1 MRKSIYLCLIG
12 LLMSATAIA
21 QPSYFKVSASNNT
34 VVYEENGNLG
44 TVFVLFQ
51 WSKQWIPM
59 DSNAT
64 QKFTDT
70 TAANTQLSFLLNGA
84 DSGTVYYFKATIMDS
99 ATGMVLVTLPPTGR
113 DSMIT
118 VCGTISV
125 AASAA
130 PATICNGSST
140 TLTGSGASTYVWST
154 GASTSSIV
162 VSPISNQS
170 YSVTG
175 TDANGCTGVDSVSI
189 TVNSIPTL
197 TVSAT
202 PSTICIGASSS
213 LTAAGAT
220 SYLWNPGA
228 QTGSSIVVSP
238 TASTTYTVDGTDANG
253 CMATLMTTVIANP
266 VPVVSASG
274 AATLCIG
281 SSTNLSASGASTYT
295 WAPVTGLS
303 NPNISNPVATPS
315 VTTSYTV
322 TGTSLNCSDTSVVT
336 VVVNNLPVISLSG
349 ITTICNGDSTV
360 LTAVGATSYLW
371 NPGAQTGS
379 VVTVSPI
386 TNTIYTV
393 VGIDPNGC
401 MGINTISVTVNAVP
415 TMTVSA
421 SFSAI
426 CVGASSTLSAGGAVT
441 YLWNP
446 GAMFGSS
453 VLVSPTAS
461 TTYTVDGTNANGCTS
476 SQIIAV
482 TVNNLPII
490 SIASSTT
497 ICNGSST
504 TLTASGGAS
513 YLWSSGPTTVSI
525 VVSPTSTQSYSV
537 TGTDANGCVN
547 VDSANVTVNAMPIV
561 TVSTPAAICNG
572 NSATLTAAGATTYLW
587 NPGAQTGSSV
597 TVSPTSNTTYTVVG
611 TDPIGCAGTA
621 TVLVAVDG
629 PLVLSGNL
637 PIAYAGQPNYSG
649 SFSVTGSSTPCTYAL
664 TAPALPYGLSLLPLV
679 GTFDPITY
687 PTASGFSTF
696 QITATNT
703 SGCSVAQWFSMQVDD
718 PNPGT
723 LQSLSS
729 YSITALSPA
738 PTLTLTVSGGV
749 DSATVALKNGSQR
762 VTNYLSP
769 TQVEMVLL
777 AADVASP
784 TQFPIKVVN
793 PTYPNGTNS
802 ILFSV
807 IAGPPSTVA
816 SVTVTGVYCSPDGA
830 NYPNSKALV
839 TFTYS
844 SLAEPLVVT
853 EVHDSMQISLVTP
866 APASPI
872 NLGQGSGQ
880 YSWTIYDINP
890 NTTLHAGVKFK
901 TPSMATAAI
910 SNEDTCIT
918 FVGVDEIE
926 QGNSQVNI
934 FPNPLT
940 SGVSQI
946 NCGLKEGTLV
956 IDDAL
961 GREVMKA
968 QVKDGKCEIG
978 ERPASGVYVIRLF
991 DADRQPAGWS
1001 KLLIE

>member
-1 MRKSIYLCLIG
+1 
-12 LLMSATAIA
+12 
-21 QPSYFKVSASNNT
+21 
-34 VVYEENGNLG
+34 
-44 TVFVLFQ
+44 
-51 WSKQWIPM
+51 M

-99 ATGMVLVTLPPTGR
+99 ATGMVLATLPSTGR

-162 VSPISNQS
+162 VSPTSMTN

-189 TVNSIPTL
+189 TVNSIPTLTVSATPSTICIGASSSLTAAGATSYLWNPGAQTGSSIVVSPTASTTYTVDGTDANGCMATLMTAITVNPLPTL

-497 ICNGSST
+497 ICNGSSA

-547 VDSANVTVNAMPIV
+547 VDSAIVTVNAMPIV

-687 PTASGFSTF
+687 PTAS
-696 QITATNT
+696 
-703 SGCSVAQWFSMQVDD
+703 
-718 PNPGT
+718 
-723 LQSLSS
+723 
-729 YSITALSPA
+729 
-738 PTLTLTVSGGV
+738 
-749 DSATVALKNGSQR
+749 
-762 VTNYLSP
+762 
-769 TQVEMVLL
+769 
-777 AADVASP
+777 
-784 TQFPIKVVN
+784 
-793 PTYPNGTNS
+793 
-802 ILFSV
+802 
-807 IAGPPSTVA
+807 
-816 SVTVTGVYCSPDGA
+816 
-830 NYPNSKALV
+830 
-839 TFTYS
+839 
-844 SLAEPLVVT
+844 
-853 EVHDSMQISLVTP
+853 
-866 APASPI
+866 
-872 NLGQGSGQ
+872 
-880 YSWTIYDINP
+880 
-890 NTTLHAGVKFK
+890 
-901 TPSMATAAI
+901 
-910 SNEDTCIT
+910 
-918 FVGVDEIE
+918 
-926 QGNSQVNI
+926 
-934 FPNPLT
+934 
-940 SGVSQI
+940 
-946 NCGLKEGTLV
+946 
-956 IDDAL
+956 
-961 GREVMKA
+961 
-968 QVKDGKCEIG
+968 
-978 ERPASGVYVIRLF
+978 
-991 DADRQPAGWS
+991 
-1001 KLLIE
+1001 